1 MRLKKYLLA
10 GFIIFGALFSQASNA
25 DWVLY
30 EAMTKSGMTTYY
42 LPDSIREVDGYKT
55 VMILKNFDETKI
67 VKYDGGQYVYESV
80 INRQVI
86 DCKKNRYAT
95 ASVDM
100 YKEKFAKGSLES
112 VVQKK
117 LRWNPVKPGSIQE
130 KLTEEVCKEVSV

>member
-10 GFIIFGALFSQASNA
+10 GLSIFGALFSQASNA

-86 DCKKNRYAT
+86 DCKKNQYAT

>member
-1 MRLKKYLLA
+1 MKYSKLTFSVFML
-10 GFIIFGALFSQASNA
+10 LFSQACLA

-55 VMILKNFDETKI
+55 VMILKNFDQTKV

-86 DCKKNRYAT
+86 DCKKNQYAT

-100 YKEKFAKGSLES
+100 YREQFAKGSLES
-112 VVQKK
+112 VIQKK

-130 KLTEEVCKEVSV
+130 KLTEEVCKEVKV